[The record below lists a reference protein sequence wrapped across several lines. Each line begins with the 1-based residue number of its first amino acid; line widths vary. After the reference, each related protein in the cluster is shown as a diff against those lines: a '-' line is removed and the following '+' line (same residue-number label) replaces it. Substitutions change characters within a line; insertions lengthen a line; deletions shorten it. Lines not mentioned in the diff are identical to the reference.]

1 MPAPHQVLHQLV
13 YRELVVFVRLA
24 QLIELVH
31 AILAHVDVVLL
42 LAELLHEVAE
52 LLHLYLPVVVEIKLL
67 EGKPELLGAC
77 LSHGLVLDQVL
88 DELLLSESPP
98 IVLVECCL
106 QTC

>member
-52 LLHLYLPVVVEIKLL
+52 FLHLYLPVVVKIKLL

-77 LSHGLVLDQVL
+77 LTHRLVLNQVL